1 MESIRKGRYKD
12 MKKSIK
18 VIGVIATMG
27 VMLVCAYLLGTT
39 QVESHTIQEV
49 QQTTSVY
56 DRYVVLDAAVFQEN
70 YIDMR
75 EVIGFKASGDGLQLH
90 FEDGSGYW
98 LER

>member
-1 MESIRKGRYKD
+1 MI
-12 MKKSIK
+12 KSIK
-18 VIGVIATMG
+18 IIGTITIMG
-27 VMLVCAYLLGTT
+27 IMLVSAYLLGTT
-39 QVESHTIQEV
+39 QAESRTIREV
-49 QQTTSVY
+49 QQTVSIY

-75 EVIGFKASGDGLQLH
+75 EVIGFEASGDGLQLY